1 MIAEMVAHV
10 ASRVV
15 RPWTGLGREI
25 RARGMITHIGRA
37 NRVYFAPERDC
48 GTDAE
53 ERARPL
59 VR

>member
-1 MIAEMVAHV
+1 
-10 ASRVV
+10 
-15 RPWTGLGREI
+15 
-25 RARGMITHIGRA
+25 MITHIGRN

-48 GTDAE
+48 GADAE